1 MVQVHRSADLR
12 RSLIESA
19 LRLLDAEGIEATTI
33 RACAKASGVSHAAP
47 AKHFISRRVL
57 LTELAAQCMADLTS
71 DVISQ
76 VAEAPAT
83 PRDQL
88 TAMADAAVG
97 YALVRPNRY
106 RLMWRTD
113 LLDPGDPAL
122 QQSTSRL
129 FGQIEAVVAKLPP
142 SPNATRETLVIAICS
157 AIHGYISMRI
167 DGNFRPASDEAAPR
181 PRQRA
186 LIDLMLGP
194 AS

>member
-12 RSLIESA
+12 RSLIVSA
-19 LRLLDAEGIEATTI
+19 LALLDGEGIEGITI

-47 AKHFISRRVL
+47 AKHFSSRRAL
-57 LTELAAQCMADLTS
+57 LTELAVQCMADLTN
-71 DVISQ
+71 DVLIE
-76 VAEAPAT
+76 VGAAEAS
-83 PRDQL
+83 PRARL
-88 TAMADAAVG
+88 GALADAAVG

-113 LLDPGDPAL
+113 LLDRGDRAL
-122 QQSTSRL
+122 QQSTNRL
-129 FGQIEAVVAKLPP
+129 FSQIEAIVAELPP
-142 SPNATRETLVIAICS
+142 PPNATRETLVIAICS

-186 LIDLMLGP
+186 LIDLLLALP
-194 AS
+194 A